1 MHHRAHPVRRPAGP
15 RRKVSQRPT
24 ETALFS
30 GVYGLILASALAAA
44 LDSPG
49 EASDPGS
56 DALWV
61 LLTALASAAA
71 HGYAHVVAHR
81 MSGDGGGARI
91 GLRALLAEWPVV
103 VAAAPTVVLLLTA
116 MPSWWTESQAVNTAL
131 VLNTLLLA
139 CWGVWTARSA
149 GRGWAAS
156 LRAGAADMLIGFLII
171 GANAVIK

>member
-1 MHHRAHPVRRPAGP
+1 MPHRAHRFHRPATPRRAASRRP
-15 RRKVSQRPT
+15 S
-24 ETALFS
+24 ETTLFS
-30 GVYGLILASALAAA
+30 GVYGLVLASALAAA

-49 EASDPGS
+49 EADEPGS

-81 MSGDGGGARI
+81 MSADGAGI
-91 GLRALLAEWPVV
+91 GLRAMLAEWPVV
-103 VAAAPTVVLLLTA
+103 VAALPTVVLLLTA

-139 CWGVWTARSA
+139 GWGAWTARRA

-156 LRAGAADMLIGFLII
+156 VRAGTADMLIGLVII
-171 GANAVIK
+171 AANALIK

>member
-1 MHHRAHPVRRPAGP
+1 MPHRAHRFHRPATPRRAASRRP
-15 RRKVSQRPT
+15 S
-24 ETALFS
+24 ETTLFS
-30 GVYGLILASALAAA
+30 GVYGLVPASALAAA

-49 EASDPGS
+49 EADEPGS

-81 MSGDGGGARI
+81 MSADGAGI
-91 GLRALLAEWPVV
+91 GLRAMPAEWPVV
-103 VAAAPTVVLLLTA
+103 VAALPTVVLLLTA

-139 CWGVWTARSA
+139 GWGAWTARRA

-156 LRAGAADMLIGFLII
+156 VRAGTADMLIGLVII
-171 GANAVIK
+171 AANALIK